1 LERLFWGDGRVADHF
16 VIFGVGCAVL
26 MMCLAAAFFGLIES
40 DYPNDTESEA
50 ARRRK
55 G

>member
-1 LERLFWGDGRVADHF
+1 
-16 VIFGVGCAVL
+16 